1 MRSKG
6 AFVDLKRSPIP
17 PPGID
22 LLELI
27 GRLRNNQDKV
37 RVRSPWRRKSDEIL
51 IAGYIATW

>member
-1 MRSKG
+1 
-6 AFVDLKRSPIP
+6 
-17 PPGID
+17 
-22 LLELI
+22 LI